1 MDLKVGAGK
10 GNGTK
15 MCIGKLEDGSSRE
28 REKNSRITV
37 NDKLNESTFWSLLIY
52 SNAPVC

>member
-15 MCIGKLEDGSSRE
+15 MCIEKLEDGSSRE